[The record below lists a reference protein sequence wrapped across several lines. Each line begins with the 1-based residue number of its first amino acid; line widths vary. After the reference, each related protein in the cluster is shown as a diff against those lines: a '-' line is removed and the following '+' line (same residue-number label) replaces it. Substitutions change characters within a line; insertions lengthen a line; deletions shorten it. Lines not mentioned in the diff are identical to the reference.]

1 MASAAPGSAPGSAP
15 QTRILLVDDEP
26 EICWILSRALGE
38 SGYEVVTAESAQ
50 AALAAFES
58 QAPEVVLLDLRLPD
72 GDGFDV
78 LRRIRELDEH
88 ALVVML
94 TGHGTIESAVRAMKL
109 GAFDYL
115 IKPVHL
121 DEVRVVIE
129 KALETRRLVAEVQT
143 LRAEMRRRSSAD
155 DLVGSSPAMEELRR
169 FIGRVAPY
177 DVTILIRGESG
188 TGKELVA
195 HAIHA
200 QSKRRRGPFIPL
212 DCAALPDTLVESE
225 LFGHERGAF
234 TGATQRRLGRFEL
247 AHGGTLFLDEIGNLP
262 ASTQMK
268 LLRVLEDRA
277 ITRLGGRG
285 LIAIDVRIVAA
296 THVNFEDAIRDSR
309 FREDLYHR
317 LNEFTIH
324 VPPLRERTGDLADL
338 TDHFLRRISEE
349 LGKPVQSVTPEVIEA
364 LKLYPWPG
372 NVRELKNALKRAA
385 VLTEGAIT
393 LRDLPGEFRGQPA
406 GLSKSG
412 SGGPTTLKDVVRHV
426 VETAERD
433 LIFRTLERTRWNRA
447 QAARVL
453 GINYKT
459 LYNKLKEYALL
470 RDDPH
475 AGQEGH
481 EASPAES
488 G

>member
-1 MASAAPGSAPGSAP
+1 MA

-38 SGYEVVTAESAQ
+38 VGYDVSTAETAQ
-50 AALAAFES
+50 GAVAAFEA
-58 QAPEVVLLDLRLPD
+58 QPPEVTLLDLRLPD
-72 GDGFDV
+72 GDGLEV
-78 LRRIRELDEH
+78 LRRVRELDEY
-88 ALVVML
+88 APVVML

-121 DEVRVVIE
+121 EEVRVVIE
-129 KALETRRLVAEVQT
+129 KALETRRLQAEVQT
-143 LRAEMRRRSSAD
+143 LRAAMRERANPD
-155 DLVGSSPAMEELRR
+155 DLVGGSHSMEELRQ
-169 FIGRVAPY
+169 FIARVAPY

-195 HAIHA
+195 HAVHA
-200 QSKRRRGPFIPL
+200 LSRRRRGPFIPL
-212 DCAALPDTLVESE
+212 DCAALPETLVESE

-262 ASTQMK
+262 LSTQMK

-277 ITRLGGRG
+277 ISRLGGRG
-285 LIAIDVRIVAA
+285 QIPIDVRIVAA
-296 THVNFEDAIRDSR
+296 THVNFEDAIREGR

-324 VPPLRERTGDLADL
+324 VPALRERTEDIPALVE
-338 TDHFLRRISEE
+338 HFLKRIGDE
-349 LGKPVQSVTPEVIEA
+349 LGKPVGGVSPEANEI
-364 LKLYPWPG
+364 LKAYPWPG
-372 NVRELKNALKRAA
+372 NVRELRNALKRAA
-385 VLTEGAIT
+385 VLAEGTIT
-393 LRDLPGEFRGQPA
+393 REDLPGELRGRAAAPVSPA
-406 GLSKSG
+406 GSLTS
-412 SGGPTTLKDVVRHV
+412 LKDVVRHA

-433 LIFRTLERTRWNRA
+433 LIMRTLERTRWNRA
-447 QAARVL
+447 QAARIL

-459 LYNKLKEYALL
+459 LYNKLREYGLL
-470 RDDPH
+470 RD
-475 AGQEGH
+475 ES
-481 EASPAES
+481 EADRLAD
-488 G
+488 

>member
-1 MASAAPGSAPGSAP
+1 
-15 QTRILLVDDEP
+15 
-26 EICWILSRALGE
+26 
-38 SGYEVVTAESAQ
+38 
-50 AALAAFES
+50 
-58 QAPEVVLLDLRLPD
+58 
-72 GDGFDV
+72 V

-88 ALVVML
+88 VPVIML
-94 TGHGTIESAVRAMKL
+94 TGHGTIESAVSAMKL

-121 DEVRVVIE
+121 EELRVVME

-143 LRAEMRRRSSAD
+143 LRAAMRERAGPD
-155 DLVGSSPAMEELRR
+155 DLVGGSRAMDELRQ

-195 HAIHA
+195 HAIHG

-212 DCAALPDTLVESE
+212 DCAALPETLVESE

-262 ASTQMK
+262 LSTQMK

-285 LIAIDVRIVAA
+285 QIPIDVRIVAA
-296 THVNFEDAIRDSR
+296 THVSFEDAIREGR

-324 VPPLRERTGDLADL
+324 VPALRERPEDIPTLV
-338 TDHFLRRISEE
+338 DHLLRRVGEE
-349 LGKPVQSVTPEVIEA
+349 LGKEVPGATPDVVAA
-364 LKLYPWPG
+364 LRGYPWPG
-372 NVRELKNALKRAA
+372 NVRELRNALKRAA
-385 VLTEGAIT
+385 VLAEGPIS
-393 LRDLPGEFRGQPA
+393 LVDLPGELRGRGPA
-406 GLSKSG
+406 AVAPTAPGAG
-412 SGGPTTLKDVVRHV
+412 STLKDVVRHV
-426 VETAERD
+426 VESAERD
-433 LIFRTLERTRWNRA
+433 LIMRTLERTRWNRA
-447 QAARVL
+447 QAARIL

-459 LYNKLKEYALL
+459 LYNKLREYGLL
-470 RDDPH
+470 RGDEPP
-475 AGQEGH
+475 E
-481 EASPAES
+481 EAEEANPPGRSES
-488 G
+488 SEPS

>member
-1 MASAAPGSAPGSAP
+1 
-15 QTRILLVDDEP
+15 
-26 EICWILSRALGE
+26 
-38 SGYEVVTAESAQ
+38 
-50 AALAAFES
+50 
-58 QAPEVVLLDLRLPD
+58 
-72 GDGFDV
+72 
-78 LRRIRELDEH
+78 
-88 ALVVML
+88 ML

-121 DEVRVVIE
+121 EEVRVVVD
-129 KALETRRLVAEVQT
+129 KGLETRRLVAEVQT
-143 LRAEMRRRSSAD
+143 LRAEMRQRASPD
-155 DLVGSSPAMEELRR
+155 DLVGGSAAMDELRR
-169 FIGRVAPY
+169 FIARVAPY

-195 HAIHA
+195 HAIHG

-212 DCAALPDTLVESE
+212 DCAALPETLVESE

-262 ASTQMK
+262 LSTQMK

-285 LIAIDVRIVAA
+285 LIPIDVRIVAA
-296 THVNFEDAIRDSR
+296 THVNFEDALREGR

-324 VPPLRERTGDLADL
+324 VPPLRERVEDLPEL
-338 TDHFLRRISEE
+338 VEHFLGRIGEE
-349 LGKPVQSVTPEVIEA
+349 LGKRVPGVTAEGLEA
-364 LKLYPWPG
+364 LRAYPWPG
-372 NVRELKNALKRAA
+372 NVRELRNALKRAA
-385 VLTEGAIT
+385 VLAEGPVT
-393 LRDLPGEFRGQPA
+393 LRDLPGEFRGRPGVSPRPGVPGA
-406 GLSKSG
+406 
-412 SGGPTTLKDVVRHV
+412 GPTTLKDVVRQV

-433 LIFRTLERTRWNRA
+433 LIVRTLERTRWNRA
-447 QAARVL
+447 QAARIL

-470 RDDPH
+470 RGEEEEPADDGNGDEP
-475 AGQEGH
+475 
-481 EASPAES
+481 SPS
-488 G
+488 

>member
-1 MASAAPGSAPGSAP
+1 MARATPR
-15 QTRILLVDDEP
+15 TRVLLVDDEP

-38 SGYEVVTAESAQ
+38 LGYEVVTAESAVT
-50 AALAAFES
+50 AVAAFERE
-58 QAPEVVLLDLRLPD
+58 APEVVLLDLRLPD
-72 GDGFDV
+72 GDGLEV

-88 ALVVML
+88 APVVML

-121 DEVRVVIE
+121 EEVRVVMD
-129 KALETRRLVAEVQT
+129 KGLETRRLVAEVQT
-143 LRAEMRRRSSAD
+143 LRAEMRQRASPD
-155 DLVGSSPAMEELRR
+155 DLVGASTAMDELRR
-169 FIGRVAPY
+169 FIARVAPY

-195 HAIHA
+195 HAIHG

-212 DCAALPDTLVESE
+212 DCAALPETLVESE

-262 ASTQMK
+262 LTTQMK

-285 LIAIDVRIVAA
+285 QIPIDVRIVAA
-296 THVNFEDAIRDSR
+296 THVNFEDALREGR

-324 VPPLRERTGDLADL
+324 VPPLRERAEDLGEL
-338 TDHFLRRISEE
+338 VEHFLGRIGEE
-349 LGKPVQSVTPEVIEA
+349 LGKPVTGVTAEA
-364 LKLYPWPG
+364 LEALRAYPWPG
-372 NVRELKNALKRAA
+372 NVRELRNALKRAA
-385 VLTEGAIT
+385 VLAEGPVT
-393 LRDLPGEFRGQPA
+393 LRDLPGEFRGRPGALRPVAA
-406 GLSKSG
+406 GG
-412 SGGPTTLKDVVRHV
+412 PPTTLKDLVRQV

-433 LIFRTLERTRWNRA
+433 LIVRTLERTRWNRA
-447 QAARVL
+447 QAARLL

-470 RDDPH
+470 RGEEEEEPKD
-475 AGQEGH
+475 E
-481 EASPAES
+481 E
-488 G
+488 

>member
-1 MASAAPGSAPGSAP
+1 MMA

-38 SGYEVVTAESAQ
+38 LGYEVASAETAEGAV
-50 AALAAFES
+50 AAFES

-72 GDGFDV
+72 GDGLEV

-88 ALVVML
+88 APVVMM
-94 TGHGTIESAVRAMKL
+94 TGHGTIESAVRAMKN

-121 DEVRVVIE
+121 EELRVVVE

-143 LRAEMRRRSSAD
+143 LRAAMRERASPD
-155 DLVGSSPAMEELRR
+155 DLVGASPTMEELRQ
-169 FIGRVAPY
+169 FIARVAPY

-212 DCAALPDTLVESE
+212 DCAALPETLVESE

-262 ASTQMK
+262 LSTQMK

-277 ITRLGGRG
+277 ISRLGGRG
-285 LIAIDVRIVAA
+285 QIPIDVRIVAA
-296 THVNFEDAIRDSR
+296 THVNFEDAIREGR

-324 VPPLRERTGDLADL
+324 VPALRERAEDIPVLVE
-338 TDHFLRRISEE
+338 HFLGRIGED
-349 LGKPVQSVTPEVIEA
+349 LGKRVPGTTPDA
-364 LKLYPWPG
+364 LAALRTYPWPG
-372 NVRELKNALKRAA
+372 NVRELRNALKRAA
-385 VLTEGAIT
+385 VLAEGTIT
-393 LRDLPGEFRGQPA
+393 LADLPGEFRGRPPAPGAAARAPA
-406 GLSKSG
+406 G
-412 SGGPTTLKDVVRHV
+412 GGTALKDVVRHA
-426 VETAERD
+426 VETTERD
-433 LIFRTLERTRWNRA
+433 LIVRTLERTRWNRA
-447 QAARVL
+447 QAARIL

-459 LYNKLKEYALL
+459 LYNKLREYELL
-470 RDDPH
+470 REDS
-475 AGQEGH
+475 
-481 EASPAES
+481 EAEAEAKEADKES
-488 G
+488 

>member
-1 MASAAPGSAPGSAP
+1 MAKLLA

-38 SGYEVVTAESAQ
+38 VGYDVATAETAQ
-50 AALAAFES
+50 AALAAFETH
-58 QAPEVVLLDLRLPD
+58 APEVVLLDLRLPD
-72 GDGFDV
+72 GDGLDV
-78 LRRIRELDEH
+78 LRRLRELDEH
-88 ALVVML
+88 APVVML

-121 DEVRVVIE
+121 EEVRVVIE

-143 LRAEMRRRSSAD
+143 LRAAMRERSGAD
-155 DLVGSSPAMEELRR
+155 ELVGGSPAMEELRR
-169 FIGRVAPY
+169 FIARVAPY

-195 HAIHA
+195 HAIHG
-200 QSKRRRGPFIPL
+200 QSKRKRGPFIPL
-212 DCAALPDTLVESE
+212 DCAALPETLVESE

-262 ASTQMK
+262 GSTQMK

-285 LIAIDVRIVAA
+285 QIPIDVRIVAA
-296 THVNFEDAIRDSR
+296 THVQFEEAIREGR

-317 LNEFTIH
+317 LNEFTIQ
-324 VPPLRERTGDLADL
+324 VPPLRERLADL
-338 TDHFLRRISEE
+338 PELVDHFLRRIGEE
-349 LGKPVQSVTPEVIEA
+349 LGKAVPGVTPEA
-364 LKLYPWPG
+364 LDALRAFPWPG
-372 NVRELKNALKRAA
+372 NVRELRNALKRAA
-385 VLTEGAIT
+385 VLADGAIG
-393 LRDLPGEFRGQPA
+393 RVDLPPEFRGQPA
-406 GLSKSG
+406 PAAPAG
-412 SGGPTTLKDVVRHV
+412 GGPTTLKDVVRHV

-433 LIFRTLERTRWNRA
+433 LIVRTLERTRWNRA
-447 QAARVL
+447 QAARLL

-470 RDDPH
+470 RGDEE
-475 AGQEGH
+475 EGPS
-481 EASPAES
+481 ED

>member
-1 MASAAPGSAPGSAP
+1 MARTTAR
-15 QTRILLVDDEP
+15 TRILLVDDEP

-38 SGYEVVTAESAQ
+38 VGYEVVTAESVQTAVS
-50 AALAAFES
+50 AFES

-72 GDGFDV
+72 GDGLEV

-88 ALVVML
+88 VPVVML

-121 DEVRVVIE
+121 EEVRVVVD
-129 KALETRRLVAEVQT
+129 KGLETRRLQAEVQA
-143 LRAEMRRRSSAD
+143 LRAEMRQRASAD
-155 DLVGSSPAMEELRR
+155 DLVGGSAAMDELRR
-169 FIGRVAPY
+169 FIAQVAPY

-195 HAIHA
+195 HAIHG

-212 DCAALPDTLVESE
+212 DCAALPETLVESE

-262 ASTQMK
+262 LSTQMK

-285 LIAIDVRIVAA
+285 PIAIDVRIVAA
-296 THVNFEDAIRDSR
+296 THVNFEDALREGR

-324 VPPLRERTGDLADL
+324 VPPLRERAEDLGEL
-338 TDHFLRRISEE
+338 VEHFLGRIGEE
-349 LGKPVQSVTPEVIEA
+349 LGKPVPGVTAEA
-364 LKLYPWPG
+364 LEALRSYPWPG
-372 NVRELKNALKRAA
+372 NVRELRNALKRAA
-385 VLTEGAIT
+385 VLAEGPVT
-393 LRDLPGEFRGQPA
+393 LRDLPGEFRGRPA
-406 GLSKSG
+406 PTRPGMG
-412 SGGPTTLKDVVRHV
+412 GGPTTLKAVVRHV

-433 LIFRTLERTRWNRA
+433 LIVRTLERTRWNRA
-447 QAARVL
+447 QAARML

-470 RDDPH
+470 REGEEPADDGGEEPSEP
-475 AGQEGH
+475 GR
-481 EASPAES
+481 P
-488 G
+488 

>member
-1 MASAAPGSAPGSAP
+1 MARATPR
-15 QTRILLVDDEP
+15 TRVLLVDDEP

-38 SGYEVVTAESAQ
+38 LGYEVVTAESVVTAV
-50 AALAAFES
+50 AAFES
-58 QAPEVVLLDLRLPD
+58 QAPEVVMLDLRLPD
-72 GDGFDV
+72 GDGLEV

-88 ALVVML
+88 APVVML

-121 DEVRVVIE
+121 EEVRVVID
-129 KALETRRLVAEVQT
+129 KGLETRRLVAEVQT
-143 LRAEMRRRSSAD
+143 LRAEMRQRASPD
-155 DLVGSSPAMEELRR
+155 DLVGGSAAMDELRR
-169 FIGRVAPY
+169 FIAQVAPY

-195 HAIHA
+195 HAIHG

-212 DCAALPDTLVESE
+212 DCAALPETLVESE

-262 ASTQMK
+262 LSTQMK

-285 LIAIDVRIVAA
+285 QIPIDVRIVAA
-296 THVNFEDAIRDSR
+296 THVNFEDALREGR

-324 VPPLRERTGDLADL
+324 VPPLRERAEDLGQL
-338 TDHFLRRISEE
+338 VEHFLGRIGEE
-349 LGKPVQSVTPEVIEA
+349 LGKPVTGVTAEA
-364 LKLYPWPG
+364 LEALRAYPWPG
-372 NVRELKNALKRAA
+372 NVRELRNALKRAA
-385 VLTEGAIT
+385 VLAEGPVT
-393 LRDLPGEFRGQPA
+393 LRDLPGEFRGRPGALRPA
-406 GLSKSG
+406 AA
-412 SGGPTTLKDVVRHV
+412 GGTPTTLKDLVRQV

-433 LIFRTLERTRWNRA
+433 LIVRTLERTRWNRA
-447 QAARVL
+447 QTARLL

-470 RDDPH
+470 R
-475 AGQEGH
+475 E
-481 EASPAES
+481 EE
-488 G
+488 

>member
-1 MASAAPGSAPGSAP
+1 MSTRPSP

-38 SGYEVVTAESAQ
+38 IGYDVATAESVQ
-50 AALAAFES
+50 AAIAAFEA

-72 GDGFDV
+72 GDGLEV
-78 LRRIRELDEH
+78 LRRIREVDEH
-88 ALVVML
+88 APVVML

-121 DEVRVVIE
+121 EEVRVVIE
-129 KALETRRLVAEVQT
+129 KGLETRRLVAEVQT
-143 LRAEMRRRSSAD
+143 LRAEMRQRSSPD
-155 DLVGSSPAMEELRR
+155 DLVGGSHAMEELRR

-188 TGKELVA
+188 SGKELVA
-195 HAIHA
+195 HAIHG

-212 DCAALPDTLVESE
+212 DCAALPETLVESE

-262 ASTQMK
+262 VSTQMK

-285 LIAIDVRIVAA
+285 QIGIDVRIVAA
-296 THVNFEDAIRDSR
+296 THVNFEEALREGR

-324 VPPLRERTGDLADL
+324 VPALRERSADL
-338 TDHFLRRISEE
+338 PELVDHFLRRIGEE
-349 LGKPVQSVTPEVIEA
+349 LGKPVSGVTPEALEA
-364 LKLYPWPG
+364 LRAYPWPG
-372 NVRELKNALKRAA
+372 NVRELRNALKRAA
-385 VLTEGAIT
+385 VLADGPIA
-393 LRDLPGEFRGQPA
+393 LADLPGEFRGRPPLPVTAPA
-406 GLSKSG
+406 G
-412 SGGPTTLKDVVRHV
+412 GGPTTLKDVVRHV

-433 LIFRTLERTRWNRA
+433 LIVRTLERTRWNRA
-447 QAARVL
+447 QAARLL

-470 RDDPH
+470 RDGDEEAKDEGDPG
-475 AGQEGH
+475 GQGFQ
-481 EASPAES
+481 S
-488 G
+488 

>member
-1 MASAAPGSAPGSAP
+1 MGKIA

-26 EICWILSRALGE
+26 EICWILSRALREIGFD
-38 SGYEVVTAESAQ
+38 VVTAETAQ
-50 AALAAFES
+50 AAVASFES

-72 GDGFDV
+72 GDGMEV

-88 ALVVML
+88 APVVML

-121 DEVRVVIE
+121 EEVRVVIE
-129 KALETRRLVAEVQT
+129 KGLETRRLVAEVQT
-143 LRAEMRRRSSAD
+143 LRAAMRARSSPE
-155 DLVGSSPAMEELRR
+155 DLVGGSPAMEELRR
-169 FIGRVAPY
+169 FIARVAPY

-195 HAIHA
+195 HAIHG

-212 DCAALPDTLVESE
+212 DCAALPETLVESE

-262 ASTQMK
+262 LSTQMK

-285 LIAIDVRIVAA
+285 QIPIDVRILAA
-296 THVNFEDAIRDSR
+296 THVNFETAIREGR

-324 VPPLRERTGDLADL
+324 VPALRERIGDLPAL
-338 TDHFLRRISEE
+338 VEHFLERIGEE
-349 LGKPVQSVTPEVIEA
+349 LGKPVTGLVSEA
-364 LKLYPWPG
+364 LEALRAYPWPG
-372 NVRELKNALKRAA
+372 NVRELRNALKRAA
-385 VLTEGAIT
+385 LLADGPII
-393 LRDLPGEFRGQPA
+393 LRDLPGEFRGRPVALPPA
-406 GLSKSG
+406 AGTAAS
-412 SGGPTTLKDVVRHV
+412 LKDVVRHV

-433 LIFRTLERTRWNRA
+433 LIVRTLERTRWNRA
-447 QAARVL
+447 QAARLL

-470 RDDPH
+470 RGDEVDEE
-475 AGQEGH
+475 QE
-481 EASPAES
+481 ENPEPP
-488 G
+488 

>member
-1 MASAAPGSAPGSAP
+1 MSRATA

-26 EICWILSRALGE
+26 EICWIMSRALGE
-38 SGYEVVTAESAQ
+38 LGFDVVTAESAQ
-50 AALAAFES
+50 AAVSSFES

-72 GDGFDV
+72 GDGLEV

-88 ALVVML
+88 VPVVML

-121 DEVRVVIE
+121 EEVRVVVD
-129 KALETRRLVAEVQT
+129 KGLETRRLQAEVQT
-143 LRAEMRRRSSAD
+143 LRAEMRQRASPD
-155 DLVGSSPAMEELRR
+155 DLVGGSAAMDELRR
-169 FIGRVAPY
+169 FIARVAPY

-195 HAIHA
+195 HAIHG

-212 DCAALPDTLVESE
+212 DCAALPETLVESE

-262 ASTQMK
+262 LSTQMK

-285 LIAIDVRIVAA
+285 LIPIDVRIVAA
-296 THVNFEDAIRDSR
+296 THVNFEDALREGR

-324 VPPLRERTGDLADL
+324 VPPLRERVEDLPEL
-338 TDHFLRRISEE
+338 VEHFLGRIGED
-349 LGKPVQSVTPEVIEA
+349 LGKRVPGVTAEA
-364 LKLYPWPG
+364 LEALRAYPWPG
-372 NVRELKNALKRAA
+372 NVRELRNALKRAA
-385 VLTEGAIT
+385 VLAEGSVT
-393 LRDLPGEFRGQPA
+393 LRDLPGEFRGRPGASLRPVAA
-406 GLSKSG
+406 GA
-412 SGGPTTLKDVVRHV
+412 GPTTLKDVVRQV
-426 VETAERD
+426 VESAERD
-433 LIFRTLERTRWNRA
+433 LIVRTLERTRWNRA
-447 QAARVL
+447 QAARIL

-470 RDDPH
+470 RGEEEEPADD
-475 AGQEGH
+475 GDGDE
-481 EASPAES
+481 PAVP
-488 G
+488 

>member
-1 MASAAPGSAPGSAP
+1 MAKAE
-15 QTRILLVDDEP
+15 TRILLVDDEP

-38 SGYEVVTAESAQ
+38 LGFDVATAESAQ

-58 QAPEVVLLDLRLPD
+58 QVPDVVLLDLRLPD
-72 GDGFDV
+72 GDGLEV
-78 LRRIRELDEH
+78 LRRIREQDEQ
-88 ALVVML
+88 APVVML

-121 DEVRVVIE
+121 EEVRVVVE
-129 KALETRRLVAEVQT
+129 KALENRRLVAEVQT
-143 LRAEMRRRSSAD
+143 LRAEMRQRASPD
-155 DLVGSSPAMEELRR
+155 DLVGSSEAMTELRG
-169 FIGRVAPY
+169 FIARVAPY

-195 HAIHA
+195 HAIHG

-212 DCAALPDTLVESE
+212 DCAALPETLVESE

-262 ASTQMK
+262 LSTQMK

-285 LIAIDVRIVAA
+285 QIAIDVRIIAA
-296 THVNFEDAIRDSR
+296 THVNFEEAIREGR

-324 VPPLRERTGDLADL
+324 VPPLRERL
-338 TDHFLRRISEE
+338 TDLPELVEHFLRRIGEE
-349 LGKPVQSVTPEVIEA
+349 LGKSVPGVTSETLAA
-364 LKLYPWPG
+364 LQAYPWPG
-372 NVRELKNALKRAA
+372 NVRELRNALKRAA
-385 VLTEGAIT
+385 VLADGPIT
-393 LRDLPGEFRGQPA
+393 LADLPGEFRGRPA
-406 GLSKSG
+406 APAPPP
-412 SGGPTTLKDVVRHV
+412 SGGGPSTLKDVVRHV

-433 LIFRTLERTRWNRA
+433 LIVRTLERTRWNRA
-447 QAARVL
+447 QAARIL

-459 LYNKLKEYALL
+459 LYNKLKDYSLL
-470 RDDPH
+470 RDGEDEPT
-475 AGQEGH
+475 ERPP
-481 EASPAES
+481 E
-488 G
+488 

>member
-1 MASAAPGSAPGSAP
+1 
-15 QTRILLVDDEP
+15 VDDEP

-38 SGYEVVTAESAQ
+38 LGYEVVTAESVVTAV
-50 AALAAFES
+50 AAFES
-58 QAPEVVLLDLRLPD
+58 QAPEVVMLDLRLPD
-72 GDGFDV
+72 GDGLEV

-88 ALVVML
+88 APVVML

-121 DEVRVVIE
+121 EEVRVVID
-129 KALETRRLVAEVQT
+129 KGLETRRLVAEVQT
-143 LRAEMRRRSSAD
+143 LRAEMRQRASPD
-155 DLVGSSPAMEELRR
+155 DLVGGSAAMDELRR
-169 FIGRVAPY
+169 FIARVAPY

-195 HAIHA
+195 HAIHG

-212 DCAALPDTLVESE
+212 DCAALPETLVESE

-262 ASTQMK
+262 LSTQMK

-285 LIAIDVRIVAA
+285 QIPIDVRIVAA
-296 THVNFEDAIRDSR
+296 THVNFEDALREGR

-324 VPPLRERTGDLADL
+324 VPPLRERAEDLGEL
-338 TDHFLRRISEE
+338 VEHFLGRIGEE
-349 LGKPVQSVTPEVIEA
+349 LGKPVPGVTAEA
-364 LKLYPWPG
+364 LEALRSYPWPG
-372 NVRELKNALKRAA
+372 NVRELRNALKRAA
-385 VLTEGAIT
+385 VLAEGPVT
-393 LRDLPGEFRGQPA
+393 LRDLPGEFRGRPGVPRPGGA
-406 GLSKSG
+406 GG
-412 SGGPTTLKDVVRHV
+412 APTTLKDLVRQV

-433 LIFRTLERTRWNRA
+433 LIVRTLERTRWNRA
-447 QAARVL
+447 QAARLL

-470 RDDPH
+470 RGEEDEEPKDD
-475 AGQEGH
+475 GT
-481 EASPAES
+481 AEEPS
-488 G
+488 

>member
-1 MASAAPGSAPGSAP
+1 MAG
-15 QTRILLVDDEP
+15 V
-26 EICWILSRALGE
+26 
-38 SGYEVVTAESAQ
+38 GYDVVTAETAQ
-50 AALAAFES
+50 AAVAAFET
-58 QAPEVVLLDLRLPD
+58 QPPEVVLLDLRLPD

-78 LRRIRELDEH
+78 LRRIRELDE
-88 ALVVML
+88 LVPVVML

-129 KALETRRLVAEVQT
+129 KGLETRRLHAEVQT
-143 LRAEMRRRSSAD
+143 LRAEMRQRAD
-155 DLVGSSPAMEELRR
+155 DLVGASPAMEELRQ
-169 FIGRVAPY
+169 FIARVAPY

-200 QSKRRRGPFIPL
+200 QSRRRRGPFIPL
-212 DCAALPDTLVESE
+212 DCAALPETLVESE

-262 ASTQMK
+262 LSTQMK

-285 LIAIDVRIVAA
+285 QIPIDVRIVAA
-296 THVNFEDAIRDSR
+296 THVNFEDAIREGR

-324 VPPLRERTGDLADL
+324 VPPLRERAADL
-338 TDHFLRRISEE
+338 PGLVDHFLRRIGEE
-349 LGKPVQSVTPEVIEA
+349 LGKPLPGLTAEA
-364 LKLYPWPG
+364 LDALREYPWPG
-372 NVRELKNALKRAA
+372 NVRELRNALKRAA
-385 VLTEGAIT
+385 VLADGPIT
-393 LRDLPGEFRGQPA
+393 LQDLPGEFRGARPVPA
-406 GLSKSG
+406 AAAGTTG
-412 SGGPTTLKDVVRHV
+412 TGGAGGVGATLKDVVRHV

-433 LIFRTLERTRWNRA
+433 LIVRTLERTRWNRA
-447 QAARVL
+447 QAARIL

-459 LYNKLKEYALL
+459 LYNKLKEYQLL
-470 RDDPH
+470 RGDEPEEEPDDG
-475 AGQEGH
+475 AGS
-481 EASPAES
+481 ADRP
-488 G
+488 

>member
-1 MASAAPGSAPGSAP
+1 MA

-26 EICWILSRALGE
+26 EICWILSRAMGGV
-38 SGYEVVTAESAQ
+38 GYDVVTAETAQ
-50 AALAAFES
+50 AAVAAFEA
-58 QAPEVVLLDLRLPD
+58 QPPEVVLLDLRLPD

-78 LRRIRELDEH
+78 LRRIRELDE
-88 ALVVML
+88 LVPVVML

-121 DEVRVVIE
+121 EEVRVVIE
-129 KALETRRLVAEVQT
+129 KGLETRRLHAEVQT
-143 LRAEMRRRSSAD
+143 LRAEMRQRASPE
-155 DLVGSSPAMEELRR
+155 DLVGASPAMEELRQ

-200 QSKRRRGPFIPL
+200 QSRRRRGPFIPL
-212 DCAALPDTLVESE
+212 DCAALPETLVESE

-262 ASTQMK
+262 LSTQMK

-285 LIAIDVRIVAA
+285 QIPIDVRIVAA
-296 THVNFEDAIRDSR
+296 THVNFEDALREGR

-324 VPPLRERTGDLADL
+324 VPPLRERAADL
-338 TDHFLRRISEE
+338 SGLVDHFLRRIGEE
-349 LGKPVQSVTPEVIEA
+349 LGKPLPGLTAEA
-364 LKLYPWPG
+364 LEALRAYPWPG
-372 NVRELKNALKRAA
+372 NVRELRNALKRAA
-385 VLTEGAIT
+385 VLADGPIT
-393 LRDLPGEFRGQPA
+393 LRDLPGEFRGARPA
-406 GLSKSG
+406 
-412 SGGPTTLKDVVRHV
+412 PTAAGTGVTGVGATLKDVVRHV

-433 LIFRTLERTRWNRA
+433 LIVRTLERTRWNRA
-447 QAARVL
+447 QAARIL

-459 LYNKLKEYALL
+459 LYNKLKEYQLL
-470 RDDPH
+470 RGDEPEEEPDDG
-475 AGQEGH
+475 AGAADH
-481 EASPAES
+481 P
-488 G
+488 

>member
-1 MASAAPGSAPGSAP
+1 
-15 QTRILLVDDEP
+15 VDDEP

-38 SGYEVVTAESAQ
+38 LGYEVVTAESVVTAV
-50 AALAAFES
+50 AAFES
-58 QAPEVVLLDLRLPD
+58 QAPEVVMLDLRLPD
-72 GDGFDV
+72 GDGLEV

-88 ALVVML
+88 APVVML

-121 DEVRVVIE
+121 EEVRVVID
-129 KALETRRLVAEVQT
+129 KGLETRRLVAEVQT
-143 LRAEMRRRSSAD
+143 LRAEMRQRASPD
-155 DLVGSSPAMEELRR
+155 DLVGGSAAMDELRR
-169 FIGRVAPY
+169 FIAQVAPY

-195 HAIHA
+195 HAIHG

-212 DCAALPDTLVESE
+212 DCAALPETLVESE

-262 ASTQMK
+262 LSTQMK

-285 LIAIDVRIVAA
+285 QIPIDVRIVAA
-296 THVNFEDAIRDSR
+296 THVNFEDALREGR

-324 VPPLRERTGDLADL
+324 VPPLRERAEDLGQL
-338 TDHFLRRISEE
+338 VEHFLGRIGEE
-349 LGKPVQSVTPEVIEA
+349 LGKPVTGVTAEA
-364 LKLYPWPG
+364 LEALRAYPWPG
-372 NVRELKNALKRAA
+372 NVRELRNALKRAA
-385 VLTEGAIT
+385 VLAEGPVT
-393 LRDLPGEFRGQPA
+393 LRDLPGEFRGRPGALRPA
-406 GLSKSG
+406 AA
-412 SGGPTTLKDVVRHV
+412 GGTPTTLKDLVRQV

-433 LIFRTLERTRWNRA
+433 LIVRTLERTRWNRA
-447 QAARVL
+447 QTARLL

-470 RDDPH
+470 R
-475 AGQEGH
+475 E
-481 EASPAES
+481 EE
-488 G
+488 

>member
-1 MASAAPGSAPGSAP
+1 MPRN
-15 QTRILLVDDEP
+15 RILLVDDEP
-26 EICWILSRALGE
+26 EIGWILSRALGE
-38 SGYEVVTAESAQ
+38 AGYEVATAEAAQ
-50 AALAAFES
+50 AAVTAFEEK
-58 QAPEVVLLDLRLPD
+58 APEVVLLDLRLPD
-72 GDGFDV
+72 GDGLDV

-88 ALVVML
+88 VPVIML
-94 TGHGTIESAVRAMKL
+94 TGHGTIESAVSAMKL

-121 DEVRVVIE
+121 EELRVVME

-143 LRAEMRRRSSAD
+143 LRAAMRERASPD
-155 DLVGSSPAMEELRR
+155 DLVGDSTAMEELRQ

-212 DCAALPDTLVESE
+212 DCAALPETLVESE

-262 ASTQMK
+262 LSTQMK

-285 LIAIDVRIVAA
+285 QIPIDVRIVAA
-296 THVNFEDAIRDSR
+296 THVSFEDAIREGR

-317 LNEFTIH
+317 VNEFTIH
-324 VPPLRERTGDLADL
+324 VPPLRERPGDIPALVE
-338 TDHFLRRISEE
+338 HFLRRVGDE
-349 LGKPVQSVTPEVIEA
+349 LGKPVTGATPEA
-364 LKLYPWPG
+364 LGALRGYAWPG
-372 NVRELKNALKRAA
+372 NVRELRNALKRAA
-385 VLTEGAIT
+385 VLAEGAIS
-393 LRDLPGEFRGQPA
+393 LADLPGELRGRGPA
-406 GLSKSG
+406 GAAAAP
-412 SGGPTTLKDVVRHV
+412 GPGTTLKDVVRHV

-433 LIFRTLERTRWNRA
+433 LILRTLERTRWNRA
-447 QAARVL
+447 QAARIL

-459 LYNKLKEYALL
+459 LYNKLREYGLL
-470 RDDPH
+470 RGD
-475 AGQEGH
+475 ETEETE
-481 EASPAES
+481 EA
-488 G
+488 